1 VPLGLRLG
9 TPVTKQLERPGSESL
24 FTGDALLPLIEPCS
38 KAEVGAQ
45 KRERKMSQYTVCW
58 IPHTQYQ
65 RSFTLRGRGVNS
77 AVARAR
83 RYAFTGRCLGSRP
96 HQSGPRYPTT
106 TNANHRS
113 ADELGNDGACTA
125 RSVLAQL
132 TEWVGRTTLSFTPRK
147 TKIQVVCYHERRKT
161 ILWPI
166 RLLKRPQ

>member
-9 TPVTKQLERPGSESL
+9 TLVALERPVSGSL
-24 FTGDALLPLIEPCS
+24 ALGTPCFPYSKPYS
-38 KAEVGAQ
+38 KAEAGTQ
-45 KRERKMSQYTVCW
+45 KRERKMSRYTVRW

-65 RSFTLRGRGVNS
+65 RSFTLGGRGVNS

-106 TNANHRS
+106 TNANHRN

-132 TEWVGRTTLSFTPRK
+132 TELIGRTTCRSRR
-147 TKIQVVCYHERRKT
+147 ERPKSRWSVT
-161 ILWPI
+161 TNVA
-166 RLLKRPQ
+166 RRYCGRYVY